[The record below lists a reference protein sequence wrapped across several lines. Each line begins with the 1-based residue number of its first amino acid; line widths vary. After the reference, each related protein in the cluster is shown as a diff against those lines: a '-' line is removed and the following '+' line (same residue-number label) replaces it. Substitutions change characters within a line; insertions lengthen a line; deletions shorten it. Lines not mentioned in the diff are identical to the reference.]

1 MLYMTREER
10 LLPTEKMVNTRELGG
25 YETQAGTYSKSHKY
39 IRASS
44 PSNASKH
51 DIELLKDYGVKVVVD
66 LRSDFEKE
74 KAPHAFYHDKD
85 VEYYEVNLFHSDKA
99 AVVPE
104 EVKTYKD
111 LGGVYI
117 YMLESSKKQF
127 KELFEIFLKYPYDCI
142 LFHCSA
148 GKDRTG
154 VTAALLLDLIGC
166 HEYDIVKDYSESYE
180 NNKEI
185 NQGLLEMMNN
195 EEAKQY
201 LKSSP
206 RYIMEFLS
214 YLRDHYGS
222 AKEYLIDIG
231 LTYEQVDQL
240 IETFTI

>member
-99 AVVPE
+99 TVVPE

>member
-1 MLYMTREER
+1 MTREER

>member
-51 DIELLKDYGVKVVVD
+51 DIELLKDYDVKVVVD

-74 KAPHAFYHDKD
+74 KAPHAFYHDQD

-99 AVVPE
+99 TVVPE

>member
-74 KAPHAFYHDKD
+74 KAPHAFYHDQD

-99 AVVPE
+99 TVVPE